1 MYRISIRLVYRTLTD
16 LNNSEVEEE
25 EVSEVRVT
33 YHTKH
38 TYVNNLDFQFTSVV
52 DISCLGN
59 LVPVCGDRM
68 RSSFSLRS
76 G

>member
-38 TYVNNLDFQFTSVV
+38 TYVNNLDFQFL
-52 DISCLGN
+52 IF
-59 LVPVCGDRM
+59 LV
-68 RSSFSLRS
+68 
-76 G
+76 